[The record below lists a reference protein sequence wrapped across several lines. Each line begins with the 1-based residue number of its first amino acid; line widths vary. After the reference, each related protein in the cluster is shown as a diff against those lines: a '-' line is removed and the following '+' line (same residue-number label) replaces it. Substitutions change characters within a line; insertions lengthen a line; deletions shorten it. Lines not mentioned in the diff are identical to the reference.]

1 MLRVIAAQRPFN
13 RWMYYVAGTGLL
25 AMLAIQ
31 VANIIGR
38 KGFQFPILG
47 TVEMTRMLL
56 AVVVFLGLA
65 YSEDLGDHITI
76 DLIYVRLG
84 PRMRTAFDVI
94 ANLVTIA
101 IVGLISWQLFNFAL
115 FTRASGED
123 TGILDMPIWP
133 FVFVAAFGSA
143 LYMLATCSKLVL
155 RALGEPTEAE
165 APTTIGEVSG
175 PEI

>member
-1 MLRVIAAQRPFN
+1 
-13 RWMYYVAGTGLL
+13 MYYVAGIALTV
-25 AMLAIQ
+25 MLATQ

-47 TVEMTRMLL
+47 TVELTRMLL

-84 PRMRTAFDVI
+84 PRLKKVFDVVADLI
-94 ANLVTIA
+94 TIS
-101 IVGLISWQLFNFAL
+101 IMGLISWRLFDYTL

-123 TGILDMPIWP
+123 TGTLDWPIWP
-133 FVFVAAFGSA
+133 FVLVAAAGS
-143 LYMLATCSKLVL
+143 LFYTLATISKVVL
-155 RALGEPTEAE
+155 RAMGEPTEAE
-165 APTTIGEVSG
+165 APTIGEVSG